1 MNFNTN
7 NEMNY
12 QSFNNT
18 KRPNNGINNATTIQN
33 TSMNATI
40 NDKNVSNVSKVM
52 HTPQPPVELSK
63 TNAYNNNNN
72 NNNNFET
79 PENRYTLTTHHNNKN
94 DNTFQQAAAAGGNN
108 NNKDGSKATND
119 HHLHRKDIII
129 TNKNTN
135 DENLIEENDEVV
147 RLNKQLHESNSAKKK
162 DPNTYNSFLKMGAG
176 FSEQKRL
183 IDDLIVRTQEDIR
196 QQNLI
201 IRTKLEKKRKY
212 KEICDM
218 IYKTVEQNNND
229 SINMRM
235 EIQLDDNNVNDNNN
249 KITTH
254 PEEEH
259 DEDDTN
265 EKNEVED
272 IIDETITPS
281 QSNIN
286 DDDNSN
292 ATSP

>member
-1 MNFNTN
+1 
-7 NEMNY
+7 
-12 QSFNNT
+12 
-18 KRPNNGINNATTIQN
+18 
-33 TSMNATI
+33 
-40 NDKNVSNVSKVM
+40 
-52 HTPQPPVELSK
+52 
-63 TNAYNNNNN
+63 
-72 NNNNFET
+72 
-79 PENRYTLTTHHNNKN
+79 
-94 DNTFQQAAAAGGNN
+94 
-108 NNKDGSKATND
+108 
-119 HHLHRKDIII
+119 
-129 TNKNTN
+129 
-135 DENLIEENDEVV
+135 
-147 RLNKQLHESNSAKKK
+147 
-162 DPNTYNSFLKMGAG
+162 MGAG

-183 IDDLIVRTQEDIR
+183 IDDLILRTQEDIR

-265 EKNEVED
+265 EKNDVED
-272 IIDETITPS
+272 IIVETITPS